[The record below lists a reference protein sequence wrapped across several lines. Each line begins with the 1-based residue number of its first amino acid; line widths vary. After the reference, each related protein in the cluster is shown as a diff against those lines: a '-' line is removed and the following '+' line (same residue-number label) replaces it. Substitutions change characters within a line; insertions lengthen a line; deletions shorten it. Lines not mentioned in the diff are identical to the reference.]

1 MRVAIGKQA
10 GRSFIMTRGHQS
22 GVGFDAQVA
31 FDDCL
36 ALGCCHPPGARLDT
50 LPPLSERFLTF
61 LSINWN
67 FNMTN
72 VLTWILRILGAV
84 VALLGLGLA
93 AGGLK
98 LISLSGSWFY
108 LFAGVVMIAI
118 GYFAVRRHSATVWTA
133 LGLFAVSLI
142 WALWEVGFDFWQLVP
157 RTVTFLVIA
166 LGAAL
171 ISPFLLRK
179 SGAPALSGKVAA
191 GISVV
196 LAAAFVA
203 TIAGMFRPHPT
214 VVAANGNPA
223 PVVDAD
229 AGKDSGDDWPAWGR
243 NTGGNRFA
251 QFDQINKSNVK
262 NLEVAWTYRTGD
274 LAVDGKEYQVT
285 PLKVDDTVYLC
296 TPSNIVIAIEATSGK
311 ERWRFDPQAKISE
324 STKGWRR
331 CRGVGYADLT
341 KLTAPATDNDG
352 SNDTA
357 TEAAL
362 PDVCRKR
369 ILTST
374 TDARLLAIDAETGK
388 LCDGFGVNGAVD
400 LSIGLTPDP
409 VGGQQGSYNVTSA
422 PLVADGVVMV
432 GGRLNDNLT
441 VGEPSGVVRGFDV
454 RTGEILWAWDAARG
468 ATDSTPLPA
477 GQTYAPETPN
487 FWGTAAYDPQL
498 GLAFFPTGN
507 QTPDFWTGNRHPY
520 SDEYNDAI
528 VAVDMKT
535 GKERWHFRTANIDQF
550 DYDVSAQPI
559 LFDLPKADGTK
570 TPVII
575 QLTKRGQIFVLDRRT
590 GEPVVPVEQRPV
602 STDSMAGM
610 NVAPTQPVSAIS
622 VGADKLGERDMWGA
636 TIFDQL
642 YCRIEFMDMRWEG
655 EFTPLSDKKRTLIYP
670 GYYGGFNWGGG
681 AIDASTGTLIVNDIR
696 MAQWGRFIKQDE
708 AKRIGLKPSTEGEY
722 SEQLG
727 TPWGV
732 ERSMF
737 VSPLGIPCFKPP
749 FGSMTA
755 IDLATGKTKW
765 QVPMGSIQ
773 DAPVRGVV
781 PGVVI
786 PLGMPTMGGPL
797 VTKGGLTFFH
807 GTLDYY
813 TRALDSD
820 TGEELWRGR
829 LPVGGQGAPM
839 SYVGKDG
846 KQYIVVVA
854 GGATRTG
861 TNDNRGDYVIAY
873 SLPN

>member
-1 MRVAIGKQA
+1 MKI
-10 GRSFIMTRGHQS
+10 F
-22 GVGFDAQVA
+22 F
-31 FDDCL
+31 
-36 ALGCCHPPGARLDT
+36 
-50 LPPLSERFLTF
+50 E
-61 LSINWN
+61 
-67 FNMTN
+67 
-72 VLTWILRILGAV
+72 WILRVLGAV

-93 AGGLK
+93 GGGVK
-98 LISLSGSWFY
+98 LLTLGGSWFY
-108 LFAGVVMIAI
+108 LVAGIIMMAI
-118 GYFAVRRHSATVWTA
+118 GYFSFRRQAATLWTA
-133 LGLFAVSLI
+133 LGLLI
-142 WALWEVGFDFWQLVP
+142 LSVAWAISEVGIDFWQLVP

-166 LGAAL
+166 LGTAL
-171 ISPFLLRK
+171 IAPLLARK
-179 SGAPALSGKVAA
+179 SGAPALTTRSSGLL
-191 GISVV
+191 SVI
-196 LAAAFVA
+196 LAIALVA
-203 TIAGMFRPHPT
+203 TLVGMFRPHPT
-214 VVAANGNPA
+214 VVAANNQPA
-223 PVVDAD
+223 PIINAD
-229 AGKDSGDDWPAWGR
+229 AGKESGNDWPAWGR
-243 NTGGNRFA
+243 GTTGNRFV

-262 NLEVAWTYRTGD
+262 DLKVAWTYHTGD
-274 LAVDGKEYQVT
+274 LAIDGKEYQVT
-285 PLKVDDTVYLC
+285 PLKIDDTVYLC
-296 TPSNIVIAIEATSGK
+296 TPSNIVIALDPTNGT
-311 ERWRFDPQAKISE
+311 ERWRFDPQTKLSQ
-324 STKGWRR
+324 STAGWRR

-341 KLTAPATDNDG
+341 TSAAPASDNSTTDAVQG
-352 SNDTA
+352 AA
-357 TEAAL
+357 TL
-362 PDVCRKR
+362 PEVCRKR

-388 LCDGFGVNGAVD
+388 LCQDFGVNGAVD
-400 LSIGLTPDP
+400 LSVGLTKDP

-454 RTGEILWAWDAARG
+454 RTGKILWAWDAARG
-468 ATDSTPLPA
+468 ATDSTPLPD
-477 GQTYAPETPN
+477 GETYAPETPN
-487 FWGTAAYDPQL
+487 FWGTAAYDPAL
-498 GLAFFPTGN
+498 GLAYFPTGN
-507 QTPDFWTGNRHPY
+507 QTPDFWTGNRHSY

-535 GKERWHFRTANIDQF
+535 GKERWHFRTANIDQY
-550 DYDVSAQPI
+550 DYDVSSQPI
-559 LFDLPKADGTK
+559 LYDLPKGDGTT

-575 QLTKRGQIFVLDRRT
+575 QLTKRGEVFVLDRRT
-590 GEPVVPVEQRPV
+590 GEPVVPVEQRKVPTDAMPGMEV
-602 STDSMAGM
+602 S
-610 NVAPTQPVSAIS
+610 PTQPFSAIS
-622 VGADKLGERDMWGA
+622 VGAESLKESDMWGA

-642 YCRIEFMDMRWEG
+642 YCRIEFKEMRWEG
-655 EFTPLSDKKRTLIYP
+655 PFTPLSDKQRTLIYP

-737 VSPLGIPCFKPP
+737 VSPLGVPCFKPP

-755 IDLATGKTKW
+755 IDLVSGKTKW
-765 QVPMGSIQ
+765 QVPLGSIQ
-773 DAPVRGVV
+773 DAPVHGIVLGVR
-781 PGVVI
+781 I

-813 TRALDSD
+813 TRALDND

-839 SYVGKDG
+839 SYVGRDG

-861 TNDNRGDYVIAY
+861 TNDNRGDDVIAY
-873 SLPN
+873 ALP

>member
-1 MRVAIGKQA
+1 M
-10 GRSFIMTRGHQS
+10 
-22 GVGFDAQVA
+22 
-31 FDDCL
+31 
-36 ALGCCHPPGARLDT
+36 
-50 LPPLSERFLTF
+50 
-61 LSINWN
+61 N
-67 FNMTN
+67 N
-72 VLTWILRILGAV
+72 VLTWILRVLGVV
-84 VALLGLGLA
+84 VALLGLGLVW
-93 AGGLK
+93 GGVK
-98 LISLSGSWFY
+98 LLSLGGSWFY
-108 LFAGVVMIAI
+108 LVAGIAMLAI
-118 GYFAVRRHSATVWTA
+118 GYFAFRKRGATLWIA
-133 LGLFAVSLI
+133 LALFVASVI
-142 WALWEVGFDFWQLVP
+142 WGVWEVGLDFWQLVP
-157 RTVTFLVIA
+157 RTLTFLVIA
-166 LGAAL
+166 LATAV
-171 ISPFLLRK
+171 ISPALVRK
-179 SGAPALSGKVAA
+179 SGRAALSCKSSA
-191 GISVV
+191 GLSVV

-203 TIAGMFRPHPT
+203 TLFGMFRPHPT
-214 VVAANGNPA
+214 VVAAGDGPA
-223 PVVDAD
+223 PVINAD
-229 AGKDSGDDWPAWGR
+229 AGKDSGNDWPAYGR
-243 NTGGNRFA
+243 NTGGNRFV

-262 NLEVAWTYRTGD
+262 DLKVAWTYRTGD

-285 PLKVDDTVYLC
+285 PLKIDDTVYLC
-296 TPSNIVIAIEATSGK
+296 TPSNIVIAIDATTGQ
-311 ERWRFDPQAKISE
+311 ERWKFNPQATVFE

-341 KLTAPATDNDG
+341 ALPAPVSENANADANAIQASAPA
-352 SNDTA
+352 
-357 TEAAL
+357 
-362 PDVCRKR
+362 VCRKR
-369 ILTST
+369 IFTST
-374 TDARLLAIDAETGK
+374 IDARLLAIDADTGK
-388 LCDGFGVNGAVD
+388 LCEDFGVNGAVD
-400 LSIGLTPDP
+400 LSVGLTPDP

-441 VGEPSGVVRGFDV
+441 VGEPSGVVRGFDA
-454 RTGEILWAWDAARG
+454 RTGKILWAWDAARG
-468 ATDSTPLPA
+468 ATDSTPLPE

-487 FWGTAAYDPQL
+487 FWGTAAYDPEL

-550 DYDVSAQPI
+550 DYDVSSQPI
-559 LFDLPKADGTK
+559 LYDLPRADGTK

-590 GEPVVPVEQRPV
+590 GEPVVPVEERPV
-602 STDSMAGM
+602 STDSMPGM
-610 NVAPTQPVSAIS
+610 NVAPTQPYSAIS
-622 VGADKLGERDMWGA
+622 VGTDKLTERDMWGA

-642 YCRIEFMDMRWEG
+642 YCRIEFKDMRWEG
-655 EFTPLSDKKRTLIYP
+655 EFTPLSDKQRTLIYP

-681 AIDASTGTLIVNDIR
+681 AIDAATGTLIVNDIR

-708 AKRIGLKPSTEGEY
+708 AKRIGLTPSTEGEY

-749 FGSMTA
+749 FGTMTA
-755 IDLATGKTKW
+755 IDLESGKTKW

-773 DAPVRGVV
+773 DAPVRGIV
-781 PGVVI
+781 PGVLI

-873 SLPN
+873 ALPD